1 MINLS
6 TSGNAVVFTF
16 TDSDRYLYG
25 TGTITVPL
33 NSLLLVTDNS
43 QMATFKKAASND
55 VFVSALYSEL
65 GMTKDELISWFET
78 NAVGSTG
85 GGGGITSGDVQ
96 TMIDESISG
105 KVDTSAFD
113 TYSAAT
119 NTELNNKLID
129 VRSNSATYAGNG
141 VTTIDISKNGSSYTT
156 RTYVASINNQPILTG
171 SDYTKA
177 NKFSLVETSAITQ
190 SVTSASTDSEIPS
203 AKAVWDAIP
212 ASITVDSAF
221 DSGSTNPLAN
231 SAITDHLN
239 TVESVIATSLV
250 DLDNRKL
257 DASAYTPTDLSNYYT
272 KSETS
277 GATQISTALN
287 AKADTATTY
296 TKTEVD
302 NAITAATSTKQDT
315 LVAGDN
321 IIISGNVISASGG
334 GASYEAGTNISITN
348 DTINCTLPITAST
361 SVRKNDVAIG
371 NDIVNGASDYY
382 RMSIGNGN
390 KFKYNNSKTS
400 NSILIGTASNNSDV
414 YNTINASRC
423 IAIGGNGI
431 EVGYD
436 NTNGYGSIGIGY
448 GVKSLIN
455 ESLAIGYNTVASGT
469 TKTNINNQLTIDT
482 SNQVYVYD
490 KDNTAMV
497 KLQDYMQYKIAKVTQ
512 AEYDALVQGGT
523 VDANT
528 VYFITSSNS

>member
-1 MINLS
+1 MSNII
-6 TSGNAVVFTF
+6 
-16 TDSDRYLYG
+16 DS
-25 TGTITVPL
+25 I
-33 NSLLLVTDNS
+33 
-43 QMATFKKAASND
+43 
-55 VFVSALYSEL
+55 
-65 GMTKDELISWFET
+65 LISGT
-78 NAVGSTG
+78 TYTLQGSG
-85 GGGGITSGDVQ
+85 GGGGNPTVEVTQAQYDALVSAGTV
-96 TMIDESISG
+96 SA
-105 KVDTSAFD
+105 DTF
-113 TYSAAT
+113 Y
-119 NTELNNKLID
+119 I
-129 VRSNSATYAGNG
+129 
-141 VTTIDISKNGSSYTT
+141 
-156 RTYVASINNQPILTG
+156 
-171 SDYTKA
+171 
-177 NKFSLVETSAITQ
+177 
-190 SVTSASTDSEIPS
+190 
-203 AKAVWDAIP
+203 
-212 ASITVDSAF
+212 
-221 DSGSTNPLAN
+221 
-231 SAITDHLN
+231 ITD
-239 TVESVIATSLV
+239 ATAV
-250 DLDNRKL
+250 DL
-257 DASAYTPTDLSNYYT
+257 ANYYT

-277 GATQISTALN
+277 GATQISTAL
-287 AKADTATTY
+287 
-296 TKTEVD
+296 
-302 NAITAATSTKQDT
+302 SGKQDT

-321 IIISGNVISASGG
+321 ITISGNVISASGG

-390 KFKYNNSKTS
+390 KFKYSSSKTS

-423 IAIGGNGI
+423 IAIGCNGI